1 MTASSEPRSRK
12 VVLPDVAGLH
22 LRDAEIVLRNAG
34 LSVTRVLH
42 VEAYADEFHVVRQ
55 EPRDGQLVDRDR
67 QITLHVARKNLVR
80 FLPQVYQ
87 QSATDRDSFLR
98 GFLSVVQQ
106 LSDRTT
112 RRLDHLHELFDP
124 RTTDP
129 DFLPWLASW
138 LALVVSPDWT
148 ELQSRKMLLAAARL
162 FPYRGTARAIAE
174 FVRIY
179 TGADVRVEENS
190 WPFAGFRIGPNST
203 IGLDT
208 VILPPVNLAH
218 AFVVR
223 LERAASGVSESEII
237 KIHRII
243 QDQKPAHTSYFL
255 AFRDET
261 DAGEMGVFMS
271 VGVDTIGDAQ
281 PVGIGIGVVAAEAAE
296 PERKPEPVSAER
308 ASKAAKVVEPA
319 PDDEVDADADDA
331 ADADEAEVPEQGSS
345 GEKTSSKASG
355 SKAKKPTRSSAR
367 GAKTDK
373 DT

>member
-1 MTASSEPRSRK
+1 M
-12 VVLPDVAGLH
+12 LPDVAGLH

-42 VEAYADEFHVVRQ
+42 VEAYADEFNVIRQ
-55 EPRDGQLVDRDR
+55 EPRDGQLIDRDR

-87 QSATDRDSFLR
+87 QSAADRDSFLR

-129 DFLPWLASW
+129 EFLPWLASW

-190 WPFAGFRIGPNST
+190 WPFAGFRIGPHST
-203 IGLDT
+203 IGLDS

-218 AFVVR
+218 VFVVR
-223 LERAASGVSESEII
+223 LERAASAVSESEII

-271 VGVDTIGDAQ
+271 VGVDTIGEAQ
-281 PVGIGIGVVAAEAAE
+281 PVGIGIGVTAAIEAE
-296 PERKPEPVSAER
+296 PEAEQAPTRSARTPKLADEDEPKPDESTGTGSADG
-308 ASKAAKVVEPA
+308 AGGAGG
-319 PDDEVDADADDA
+319 ADDIA
-331 ADADEAEVPEQGSS
+331 ETPEAKSS
-345 GEKTSSKASG
+345 GASTSSKASA
-355 SKAKKPTRSSAR
+355 SKAKKPARSSTQ
-367 GAKTDK
+367 GNKTDK
-373 DT
+373 DS

>member
-67 QITLHVARKNLVR
+67 QVTLHIARKNLVR

-87 QSATDRDSFLR
+87 QSASDRDSFLR

-179 TGADVRVEENS
+179 TGADVHVEENA
-190 WPFAGFRIGPNST
+190 WPFAGFRIGPHST
-203 IGLDT
+203 IGLDS

-223 LERAASGVSESEII
+223 LERAASAVSESEII

-271 VGVDTIGDAQ
+271 VGVDTIGDA
-281 PVGIGIGVVAAEAAE
+281 PPVGVGIGVAAAAE
-296 PERKPEPVSAER
+296 SEPEPPQDQAGGAGTPPAAQEAE
-308 ASKAAKVVEPA
+308 SEPEEA
-319 PDDEVDADADDA
+319 ADADDTETP
-331 ADADEAEVPEQGSS
+331 DEASAG
-345 GEKTSSKASG
+345 GGASSKASA
-355 SKAKKPTRSSAR
+355 SKAKKPARSSAR
-367 GAKTDK
+367 GKKTDK

>member
-12 VVLPDVAGLH
+12 VVLPDVTGLH

-34 LSVTRVLH
+34 LSVSRVHH
-42 VEAYADEFHVVRQ
+42 VETYAEEFTVVAQ
-55 EPRDGQLVDRDR
+55 DPRDGQLVDRDR
-67 QITLHVARKNLVR
+67 HITLQVARKSLVR
-80 FLPQVYQ
+80 FLPQVFQ

-98 GFLSVVQQ
+98 GFLSVIQQ
-106 LSDRTT
+106 IQDRTT
-112 RRLDHLHELFDP
+112 RRLDDLHLLFDP

-129 DFLPWLASW
+129 EFLPWLASW
-138 LALVVSPDWT
+138 LALVVSPDWS
-148 ELQSRKMLLAAARL
+148 ELQSRKMLMAAARL

-179 TGADVRVEENS
+179 TDADVKVEENT

-203 IGLDT
+203 IGIDT

-223 LERAASGVSESEII
+223 LERAASEVSESEII

-261 DAGEMGVFMS
+261 DAGEMGVFMN
-271 VGVDTIGDAQ
+271 VGVDLIGEAQ
-281 PVGIGIGVVAAEAAE
+281 PVGIGIGVVAAEVAQEPARPAARAE
-296 PERKPEPVSAER
+296 VSA
-308 ASKAAKVVEPA
+308 AAPA
-319 PDDEVDADADDA
+319 EDDG
-331 ADADEAEVPEQGSS
+331 DEGGDS
-345 GEKTSSKASG
+345 GEDGDKESASPGGKKTARPAAARSK
-355 SKAKKPTRSSAR
+355 
-367 GAKTDK
+367 KTDK
-373 DT
+373 DK